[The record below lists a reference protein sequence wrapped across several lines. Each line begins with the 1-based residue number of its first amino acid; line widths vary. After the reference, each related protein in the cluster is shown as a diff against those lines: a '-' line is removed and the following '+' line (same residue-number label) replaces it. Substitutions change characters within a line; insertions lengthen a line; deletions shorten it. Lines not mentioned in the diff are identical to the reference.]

1 MGVNM
6 YYYKIA
12 GLTLQSVCEVRTFEE
27 FTCEPCEPDVT
38 LTETDDL
45 PPEGTDQCSGSIVHR
60 KLPNGWYFYAKYMN
74 RIGLYADNEYTK
86 LCLYGTKATE
96 GPGVKPTDYPGV
108 MAWLVRVALE
118 SLLARRGYVSLH
130 SAAIEVRGEAYAF
143 SGNSGIGKST
153 RAGAWIEAL
162 GATLIN
168 GDRPLIDVRNRIV
181 YGVPWD
187 GKEKCF
193 RNVHYPL
200 KAICEVRRS
209 DTVYARSMSFSQR
222 RKLLMRQCFMPM
234 WDTETAAI
242 QMSNLKKLAASAA
255 MVRVFCGPT
264 AEDAKKLYEVLQK
277 QDFLMEE
284 EDMRAKQ
291 GFVLRHVVD
300 EYILMPTGDNISK
313 FNGTVIFNEVA
324 AFVWDKLQNPVSRDD
339 LVEAIL
345 NEFEVERDVAAA
357 DLDALLGKLREYGV
371 IEED

>member
-1 MGVNM
+1 M

-12 GLTLQSVCEVRTFEE
+12 DLTLQSVFEIPSFEE
-27 FTCEPCEPDVT
+27 FVCEPCEAVVT
-38 LTETDDL
+38 MEAADEQ
-45 PPEGTDQCSGSIVHR
+45 PQEGAEQHSGNLAHR
-60 KLPNGWYFYAKYMN
+60 KLADGWYFHPTYSK
-74 RIGLYADNEYTK
+74 RIGLYLSSDYTR
-86 LCLYGTKATE
+86 LRLFQLTE
-96 GPGVKPTDYPGV
+96 QENHRL

-118 SLLARRGYVSLH
+118 CMLVRRGYVSLH
-130 SAAIEVRGEAYAF
+130 SAAIEVQGEAYAF

-153 RAGAWIEAL
+153 RAGAWIEGL

-168 GDRPLIDVRNRIV
+168 GDRPLIDVRNLQV

-209 DTVYARSMSFSQR
+209 DSVYARSMSFGQR
-222 RKLLMRQCFMPM
+222 RKLLLRQSFMPM
-234 WDTETAAI
+234 WDTETVAI
-242 QMSNLKKLAASAA
+242 QMSNIKKLAVNAE
-255 MVRVFCGPT
+255 MVRVFSGPT
-264 AEDAKKLYEVLQK
+264 AEDAKKLHIILQ
-277 QDFLMEE
+277 QHEFLKEE

-313 FNGTVIFNEVA
+313 FNGTVLLNEVA

-339 LVEAIL
+339 LVEAVL

>member
-1 MGVNM
+1 M

-12 GLTLQSVCEVRTFEE
+12 DLTLQSVYSIPSFKE
-27 FTCEPCEPDVT
+27 FACEPCEAAVE
-38 LTETDDL
+38 LESTDEL
-45 PPEGTDQCSGSIVHR
+45 PPKGVDQCSKNIVHR
-60 KLPNGWYFYAKYMN
+60 KLENGWFLHTTKFDKN
-74 RIGLYADNEYTK
+74 GLYVNKEYTK
-86 LCLYGTKATE
+86 LRALGTLNDE
-96 GPGVKPTDYPGV
+96 IIG
-108 MAWLVRVALE
+108 MQAWFVRVALE
-118 SLLARRGYVSLH
+118 CMLVRRGYVSLH
-130 SAAIEVRGEAYAF
+130 SAAIEVKGEAYAF

-168 GDRPLIDVRNRIV
+168 GDRPLIDVKNQQV

-209 DTVYARSMSFSQR
+209 DSVYARLMSFGQR
-222 RKLLMRQCFMPM
+222 RKLLTRQSFIPM

-242 QMSNLKKLAASAA
+242 QMSNLKKLAENAE
-255 MVRVFCGPT
+255 MVRVFSSPT
-264 AEDAKKLYEVLQK
+264 AEDAKELHQIIEQH
-277 QDFLMEE
+277 DFLKEE

-324 AFVWDKLQNPVSRDD
+324 AFVWDKLQNPTSRDD
-339 LVEAIL
+339 LLEAIL
-345 NEFEVERDVAAA
+345 NEFEVERDVAAV
-357 DLDALLGKLREYGV
+357 DLDALLVKLRKYDV